1 MSITAEE
8 LGQITIDAWQ
18 TLLGLDPHVAPP
30 HQPTDEVVHCATV
43 HITGDTQ
50 WTIRIDCS
58 DVHVR
63 DIAAAMFGTAPD
75 EATDE
80 DISDSLGEMAN
91 VVAGNVKALLDGS
104 ARLSLPTVARGR
116 SFEVTLPGMTETDRL
131 HFVCEDSELSVAVF
145 EQAGTKSAAQSA
157 PVAAA
162 TA

>member
-8 LGQITIDAWQ
+8 LGAITVDAWQ
-18 TLLGLDPHVAPP
+18 TLLGLDPRIAPP
-30 HQPTDEVVHCATV
+30 HTPTDDVVHCATV

-58 DVHVR
+58 DAHVR
-63 DIAAAMFGTAPD
+63 DVAGAMFGTASD

-80 DISDSLGEMAN
+80 DISDALGEMAN
-91 VVAGNVKALLDGS
+91 VVAGNAKALLDGS

-116 SFEVTLPGMTETDRL
+116 SFEVTLPGMAETDRL
-131 HFVCEDSELSVAVF
+131 HFVCDDAELSVAIF
-145 EQAGTKSAAQSA
+145 EQAGTKSAS
-157 PVAAA
+157 PSVAAA

>member
-8 LGQITIDAWQ
+8 LGAITVDAWQ
-18 TLLGLDPHVAPP
+18 TLLGLDPQVAPP
-30 HQPTDEVVHCATV
+30 HTPTDDIVHCATV

-58 DVHVR
+58 DTHVR
-63 DIAAAMFGTAPD
+63 DVAAAMFGSTPD

-131 HFVCEDSELSVAVF
+131 HFICDDAELSVAVF
-145 EQAGTKSAAQSA
+145 EQAGTKSTSQS
-157 PVAAA
+157 VA
-162 TA
+162 TASA